1 MDIIEILEKNQRLF
15 KIATI
20 EKEIGLKPTILTR
33 MIARKKMNEIY
44 KDKIE
49 KWWNEFVFS
58 LQNELTKIEA
68 KVKMQELK
76 SVQFKTDFIVQ
87 EESPVIIDQSREQ
100 LLEKSRYDFQN
111 EKYLVI
117 EKYTLYPLKNKPTN
131 NFEQVKWLKEKKEAD
146 HQIKISWDQFKK
158 G

>member
-1 MDIIEILEKNQRLF
+1 MDIIEVLAKNQRFF

-58 LQNELTKIEA
+58 LQNELTKIED

-76 SVQFKTDFIVQ
+76 SVQFKTNFIVQ

-131 NFEQVKWLKEKKEAD
+131 KFEQVKWLKEKKEAD
-146 HQIKISWDQFKK
+146 YQIKLAWDQFKK